1 LKIEVKYNTKLDE
14 IQRGLALPLVEIA
27 TDLLASME
35 VRIDRG
41 EAATGKFRA
50 VGMGSKPKN
59 LRARGLWWVRPSLP
73 HPPGYVVKPTHGPH
87 SGWAGYLSYWAYC
100 EALGSP
106 SRTFFRTGQLRNSR
120 KIRVMGP
127 GRVRIAHYGGRTKA
141 PDHRGQTHK
150 ASNSEVA
157 FLASR
162 LERDPMLMPT
172 RGEFDEMR
180 ATVIEHYEALVA
192 AGAAQS
198 TRAAKRGKA
207 RRPATPGRR

>member
-50 VGMGSKPKN
+50 LGEGSQPTAN
-59 LRARGLWWVRPSLP
+59 HGLYWVRPSLP
-73 HPPGYVVKPTHGPH
+73 QPPGYIAKLTSGPR
-87 SGWAGYLSYWAYC
+87 SGWAGYRSYKAYT

-106 SRTFFRTGQLRNSR
+106 PRTFRVTAQLRNSR

-127 GRVRIAHYGGRTKA
+127 GRVRIAHYGGHSAQPNHKGEA
-141 PDHRGQTHK
+141 QK
-150 ASNSEVA
+150 ASNANVA

-162 LERDPMLMPT
+162 NERDPMLMPT
-172 RGEFDEMR
+172 RGEFDAMR
-180 ATVIEHYEALVA
+180 ASVIEHYEALVA